1 MYIERNLNGSMYK
14 IIKNDLEEPLIH
26 MRLEDFPVIKEIWR
40 NYNLGKTQTILMINQ
55 IDQETPILPRFK
67 EASDFHS
74 FLGKCC
80 VGSMTQEIWPKVALI
95 KVDAVK
101 TDYLDKFLSST
112 QNLLNQFHQRY
123 S

>member
-1 MYIERNLNGSMYK
+1 
-14 IIKNDLEEPLIH
+14 

-40 NYNLGKTQTILMINQ
+40 NYNLGKTQTISMINQ

-80 VGSMTQEIWPKVALI
+80 VGSMTQEICPKVAPI

-101 TDYLDKFLSST
+101 THYLDKFLPST